1 LATLSLPSSYNFAVI
16 PVIASRHPLWEDR
29 LKEGSGRS
37 SLERGYLL
45 MEGRETLG
53 TTPLDARP
61 DIILKMPDDSYAPFF
76 LGLFSALLFVG
87 LLLDW
92 RLFTAAMIAGAG
104 LSLTAWMWPSN
115 RLLQRV
121 PSGRTAVRGGG
132 RG

>member
-1 LATLSLPSSYNFAVI
+1 
-16 PVIASRHPLWEDR
+16 
-29 LKEGSGRS
+29 
-37 SLERGYLL
+37 
-45 MEGRETLG
+45 
-53 TTPLDARP
+53 
-61 DIILKMPDDSYAPFF
+61 MPDDSYAPFF